1 MEVAQVVCAILW
13 RNPMR
18 KFAVLLFTSAL
29 IGASAGC
36 GNNPTAHAG
45 SLNVVAGENFWG
57 SIASQL
63 GGSKVNV
70 QTVVTDPNAD
80 PHEYESNTNDA
91 RAFAEAD
98 LVILNGAGYDDW
110 GKKLLDANASSH
122 RQVLNVADLL
132 GKKAGDNPHFW
143 YDPGSVVKVADAI
156 TAKYKSID
164 GGNAYFFD
172 QKQTD
177 FATALQPY
185 NGRIAEIRQKF
196 AGVKVGATESIFVY
210 MASALNLN
218 LISPREFMDAVAEG
232 NDPPTSSVV
241 EFQNQI
247 TGKQVKV
254 LIYNVQTA
262 TAVTTNV
269 RHLAQANDIPVVGV
283 SETLQP
289 ETVTFQDWQLA
300 QLIAI
305 ENALNADALSR

>member
-1 MEVAQVVCAILW
+1 
-13 RNPMR
+13 MR
-18 KFAVLLFTSAL
+18 KFAVLLGTAAL
-29 IGASAGC
+29 IWTTAAC
-36 GNNPTAHAG
+36 GTSPTAHAG

-110 GKKLLDANASSH
+110 GKKLLSANASSH

-143 YDPGSVVKVADAI
+143 YDPSSVVKVADAI
-156 TAKYKSID
+156 TARYKSID
-164 GGNAYFFD
+164 SGEASLFD
-172 QKQTD
+172 QKRTD
-177 FATALQPY
+177 LATALQPY
-185 NGRIAEIRQKF
+185 HARIAEIKQKF
-196 AGVKVGATESIFVY
+196 AGVKIGATESIFVY
-210 MASALNLN
+210 MASALDLN
-218 LISPREFMDAVAEG
+218 LISPTEFMDAVAEG
-232 NDPPTSSVV
+232 NDPPAASVV
-241 EFQNQI
+241 ELQNQI
-247 TGKQVKV
+247 TGKQMKV
-254 LIYNVQTA
+254 LVYNVQTA

-289 ETVTFQDWQLA
+289 ETVTFQDWQLS
-300 QLIAI
+300 QLIAL
-305 ENALNADALSR
+305 ENALNAGALSK

>member
-1 MEVAQVVCAILW
+1 M
-13 RNPMR
+13 RN
-18 KFAVLLFTSAL
+18 FAALLSAFAL
-29 IGASAGC
+29 IGATVAC

-45 SLNVVAGENFWG
+45 SLNVVAAENFWG

-132 GKKAGDNPHFW
+132 GKKAGDNPHYW
-143 YDPGSVVKVADAI
+143 YDPALVVKVADAI
-156 TAKYKSID
+156 TARYKSID
-164 GGNAYFFD
+164 GGGATFFD
-172 QKQTD
+172 QQRTT
-177 FATALQPY
+177 FGTALQPY
-185 NGRIAEIRQKF
+185 NARIAEIKQKF

-232 NDPPTSSVV
+232 NDPPNSSVV